1 MVTPGAFPYEMQEDA
16 RVGVLPDRDPE
27 IAKAIELET
36 QRQRD
41 NIVLIASENYAS
53 AAVMEAQG
61 SSFTNKYAEGYPG
74 ARYYGSCEYVDI
86 AEQLAID
93 RAREL
98 FGAEHV
104 NVQPHSG
111 ASANME
117 AYAALLSLG
126 DTVMG
131 LRLDQG
137 GHLTHGSPVNFSSKL
152 YNFIAYGLDPETE
165 QLDYDAIAV
174 MAREHRPKV
183 IVAGYTAYSRSIDF
197 ERFGQIA
204 EEVGAVLMVDM
215 AHISGLIAAGVHQ
228 SPVPYAQV
236 ITSTTHKS
244 LRGPRGAFIMS
255 TDAHRRNIDRA
266 VFPYAQGGPLM
277 HAIAAKA
284 VCFGEA
290 LRPDFK
296 EYGQAVVSNAKT
308 LAATLESAGLR
319 IVSGGT
325 DNHLMLVDLRA
336 LEITG
341 AEAEETL
348 GRVGITVNKNAIPN
362 DPQPFRVTSGLRLGT
377 PSITTRGFREAE
389 SREVGELI
397 VKALNHRGD
406 DIAESE
412 VRQAVLALTS
422 RFPVPGLDF

>member
-1 MVTPGAFPYEMQEDA
+1 VGALADH
-16 RVGVLPDRDPE
+16 DPE
-27 IAKAIELET
+27 IARAIQMET
-36 QRQRD
+36 ERQRN

-61 SSFTNKYAEGYPG
+61 SPMTNKYAEGYPG
-74 ARYYGSCEYVDI
+74 RRYYGSCEYVDI

-93 RAREL
+93 RAKEL

-152 YNFIAYGLDPETE
+152 YNFVEYGLDPETE
-165 QLDYDAIAV
+165 QLDYDVIASL
-174 MAREHRPKV
+174 ARAHRPKV

-236 ITSTTHKS
+236 VTSTTHKS

-255 TDAHRRNIDRA
+255 TEAQRRNVDRA

-290 LRPDFK
+290 LRPEFK
-296 EYGQAVVSNAKT
+296 EYGQAIVSNAKT
-308 LAATLESAGLR
+308 LASTLEESGLR

-341 AEAEETL
+341 AEAEECL
-348 GRVGITVNKNAIPN
+348 GRAGITVNKNAIPN
-362 DPQPFRVTSGLRLGT
+362 DPQPPRVTSGLRLGT
-377 PSITTRGFREAE
+377 PSITSRGFRDAE
-389 SREVGELI
+389 SRQVGELI
-397 VKALNHRGD
+397 VRALNHRGD
-406 DIAESE
+406 ETVESE
-412 VRQAVLALTS
+412 VREAVLALTS

>member
-1 MVTPGAFPYEMQEDA
+1 MA
-16 RVGVLPDRDPE
+16 VLADRDPE
-27 IAKAIELET
+27 IARAIELET

-61 SSFTNKYAEGYPG
+61 SSMTNKYAEGYPG
-74 ARYYGSCEYVDI
+74 RRYYGSCEYVDI

-93 RAREL
+93 RAKEL

-131 LRLDQG
+131 LQLDQG

-152 YNFIAYGLDPETE
+152 YNFVAYGLDPETE
-165 QLDYDAIAV
+165 QLDYDVIAA

-183 IVAGYTAYSRSIDF
+183 IVAGYTAYSRAIDF

-204 EEVGAVLMVDM
+204 EDVGAILMVDM

-236 ITSTTHKS
+236 VTSTTHKS

-255 TDAHRRNIDRA
+255 TEEQRRNVDRA

-308 LAATLESAGLR
+308 LASTLEAAGLR

-325 DNHLMLVDLRA
+325 DNHLMLVDLRS

-341 AEAEETL
+341 AEAEEAL
-348 GRVGITVNKNAIPN
+348 GRAGITVNKNAIPN
-362 DPQPFRVTSGLRLGT
+362 DPQPPRVTSGLRLGT
-377 PSITTRGFREAE
+377 PSITTRGFRDDE
-389 SREVGELI
+389 SRQVGELI

-406 DIAESE
+406 ERIEAE
-412 VRQAVLALTS
+412 VRESVLALTA

>member
-1 MVTPGAFPYEMQEDA
+1 VGALA
-16 RVGVLPDRDPE
+16 DRDPA
-27 IAKAIELET
+27 IARAIEQET

-61 SSFTNKYAEGYPG
+61 SALTNKYAEGYPG
-74 ARYYGSCEYVDI
+74 RRYYGSCEYVDI

-93 RAREL
+93 RAKEL
-98 FGAEHV
+98 FGADHV

-117 AYAALLSLG
+117 AYAALLDIG

-137 GHLTHGSPVNFSSKL
+137 GHLTHGSPVNFSAKL
-152 YNFIAYGLDPETE
+152 YNFVAYGLDPDTE
-165 QLDYDAIAV
+165 QLDYDAIAQ
-174 MAREHRPKV
+174 MARENKPKV

-197 ERFGQIA
+197 ERFRQIA
-204 EEVGAVLMVDM
+204 DEVGAILMVDM

-236 ITSTTHKS
+236 VTSTTHKS

-255 TDAHRRNIDRA
+255 TEEHRRNVDRA

-290 LRPDFK
+290 LRSDFK
-296 EYGQAVVSNAKT
+296 EYGQSIVSNAKT
-308 LAATLESAGLR
+308 LAATLEGAGLR

-325 DNHLMLVDLRA
+325 DNHLMLVDLRP
-336 LEITG
+336 LDITG
-341 AEAEETL
+341 ADAEEVL

-362 DPQPFRVTSGLRLGT
+362 DPQPPRVTSGLRLGT
-377 PSITTRGFREAE
+377 PSITTRGFREDE
-389 SREVGELI
+389 SRQVGELI

-406 DIAESE
+406 EKVE
-412 VRQAVLALTS
+412 VEIREAVLSLTS
-422 RFPVPGLDF
+422 RLPVPGLES